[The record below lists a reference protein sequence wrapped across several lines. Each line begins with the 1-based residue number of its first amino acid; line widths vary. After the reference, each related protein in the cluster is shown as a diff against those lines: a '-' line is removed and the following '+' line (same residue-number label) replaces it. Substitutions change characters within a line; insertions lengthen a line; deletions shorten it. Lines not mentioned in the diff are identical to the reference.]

1 MDRKQGQKN
10 CLGDD
15 IKESSRIA
23 SELRGDRYMYDQQSE
38 NPDIVKGYWSE
49 KVLVVTKD
57 YEIKG
62 YVFMPRTGKKNRV
75 LSDILNG
82 EKRFVAIKE
91 AEVAS
96 RQYPERKAEVCDF
109 LHLNLDSIIIL
120 KPANLNK

>member
-1 MDRKQGQKN
+1 MN
-10 CLGDD
+10 
-15 IKESSRIA
+15 
-23 SELRGDRYMYDQQSE
+23 QQSE

-49 KVLVVTKD
+49 KVLVITKD

-62 YVFMPRTGKKNRV
+62 YVFMPRTGKKNRI

-91 AEVAS
+91 AEVTS
-96 RQYPERKAEVCDF
+96 RQYPDRKAEICDY

-120 KPANLNK
+120 KPVSI